1 MSSKP
6 FGVHSDWGLSGN
18 AGCNWKDLRHVV
30 GTDQHR
36 HRGVARLGGA
46 VTCEPCGLE
55 GFCVPRAMWGLSD
68 SELG

>member
-1 MSSKP
+1 MSSKV
-6 FGVHSDWGLSGN
+6 FGVRSDWGLSGN

-36 HRGVARLGGA
+36 VAGWHYWEVRSRASYMVLR
-46 VTCEPCGLE
+46 

-68 SELG
+68 Q